1 MGGETD
7 MTTRRKIALV
17 VYSLGMGG
25 AEKVVSDLSFQFAK
39 QHDVSLI
46 LFDSSRMYY
55 PYAGELID
63 IRCPSKRGF
72 LPKVLN
78 FLDRAN
84 QLRRIFKVKH
94 FDTIIGV
101 MEHASFPSILA
112 SRLTIAANHCNPE
125 RNFSRF
131 DWLFAR
137 WLFPRAKKVVAVSQD
152 GMHIF
157 QRHLALNNLGY
168 LYNPVNL
175 YRIRELAK
183 ERPSVTIEGQ
193 YMVAAGRLNPEKN
206 FIGLL
211 DAYAQSQA
219 RQTFKLLILGEGPE
233 RATLEQHIQ
242 QLGLAEQVLLP
253 GFMRNP
259 YPYINHA
266 HCLVQSSLHEG
277 FPVILIEALG
287 LGRPVIATD
296 CETGPREIIVQGENG
311 LLVPT
316 NDAAALAEALDRVC
330 LDADVHA
337 HFQQNAA
344 LSVEYLD
351 IEKVAE
357 QWLAL

>member
-1 MGGETD
+1 
-7 MTTRRKIALV
+7 
-17 VYSLGMGG
+17 MGG

-39 QHDVSLI
+39 QHDVTLI
-46 LFDSSRMYY
+46 LFDGSRLYY

-63 IRCPSKRGF
+63 IQCPSKDGF
-72 LPKVLN
+72 LPRLFN
-78 FLDRAN
+78 FLDRAY
-84 QLRRIFKVKH
+84 QLRRIFKMKR

-101 MEHASFPSILA
+101 MEHASFPAILA

-137 WLFPRAKKVVAVSQD
+137 WLFPRAKKVVAVSKE
-152 GMHIF
+152 GMRIF
-157 QRHLALNNLGY
+157 QQHLGLKNLDC

-175 YRIRELAK
+175 YRIRELSK
-183 ERPSVTIEGQ
+183 ERSSVTIEGQ
-193 YMVAAGRLNPEKN
+193 YIVAAGRLSPEKN
-206 FIGLL
+206 FKSLL

-219 RQTFKLLILGEGPE
+219 RQTFKLAILGEGPE
-233 RATLEQHIQ
+233 RAALEQHIKQHGLEQ
-242 QLGLAEQVLLP
+242 QVILP

-259 YPYINHA
+259 YPYIAHS
-266 HCLVQSSLHEG
+266 HCLVLSSLHEG

-287 LGRPVIATD
+287 LERPVISTD

-316 NDAAALAEALDRVC
+316 NDVPALRDALDRVC
-330 LDADVHA
+330 LDADLHA
-337 HFQQNAA
+337 YFQKNAVP
-344 LSVEYLD
+344 SVEYLD

>member
-1 MGGETD
+1 
-7 MTTRRKIALV
+7 
-17 VYSLGMGG
+17 MGG

-39 QHDVSLI
+39 QHDVTLI
-46 LFDSSRMYY
+46 LFDGSRLYY

-63 IRCPSKRGF
+63 IQCPSKDGF
-72 LPKVLN
+72 LPRLFN
-78 FLDRAN
+78 FLDRAY
-84 QLRRIFKVKH
+84 QLRRIFKMKR

-101 MEHASFPSILA
+101 MEHASFPAILA

-137 WLFPRAKKVVAVSQD
+137 WLFPRAKKVVAVSKE
-152 GMHIF
+152 GMRIF
-157 QRHLALNNLGY
+157 QQHLGLKNLDC

-175 YRIRELAK
+175 YRIRELSK
-183 ERPSVTIEGQ
+183 ERSSVTIEGQ
-193 YMVAAGRLNPEKN
+193 YIVAAGRLSPEKN
-206 FIGLL
+206 FKSLL

-219 RQTFKLLILGEGPE
+219 RQTFKLAILGEGPE
-233 RATLEQHIQ
+233 RAALEQHIKQHGLEQ
-242 QLGLAEQVLLP
+242 QVILP

-259 YPYINHA
+259 YPYIAHS
-266 HCLVQSSLHEG
+266 HCLVLSSLHEG

-287 LGRPVIATD
+287 LGRPVISTD

-316 NDAAALAEALDRVC
+316 NDVPSLRDALDRVC
-330 LDADVHA
+330 LDADLHA
-337 HFQQNAA
+337 YFQKNAVP
-344 LSVEYLD
+344 SVEYLD

>member
-1 MGGETD
+1 
-7 MTTRRKIALV
+7 MTLRRKIALV

-39 QHDVSLI
+39 QHDVTLI
-46 LFDSSRMYY
+46 LFDGSRMYY

-63 IRCPSKRGF
+63 IHCPSKHGF
-72 LPKVLN
+72 LAKVFN

-84 QLRRIFKVKH
+84 QLRRIFKIKR
-94 FDTIIGV
+94 FDTIISV
-101 MEHASFPSILA
+101 MEHANFPSILA

-137 WLFPRAKKVVAVSQD
+137 WLYPRAKKVVAVSRE
-152 GMHIF
+152 GMRIF
-157 QRHLALNNLGY
+157 QQHLNLKNLDC

-175 YRIRELAK
+175 YRIRQLAQ
-183 ERPSVTIEGQ
+183 ERPAVTLDEPYI
-193 YMVAAGRLNPEKN
+193 VAAGRLSPEKN
-206 FIGLL
+206 FTSLL

-219 RQTFKLLILGEGPE
+219 RESFKLLILGEGSE
-233 RATLEQHIQ
+233 RATLEQHIKDK
-242 QLGLAEQVLLP
+242 GLEQRVILP

-259 YPYINHA
+259 YPYIHKSR
-266 HCLVQSSLHEG
+266 CLVLSSLHEG

-287 LGRPVIATD
+287 LGRPVISTD

-311 LLVPT
+311 LLVPI
-316 NDAAALAEALDRVC
+316 NDVAALSDALDRVC
-330 LDADVHA
+330 LDDALHA
-337 HFQQNAA
+337 HFQDNAIP
-344 LSVEYLD
+344 SVEYLD